1 MVQSRQLRK
10 THDDAHYCSAI
21 FRYER
26 EMAVKFRS
34 YSIFACLDDKHW
46 VSVGEPGFPVA
57 AVERGKLVIVSRNEQ
72 FVVADHTFLFN

>member
-10 THDDAHYCSAI
+10 THDDAHYCAAI

-34 YSIFACLDDKHW
+34 YSIFACLDDKHR

-57 AVERGKLVIVSRNEQ
+57 AVEGSGSLYLETNCLLLPTMTLPSL
-72 FVVADHTFLFN
+72 A